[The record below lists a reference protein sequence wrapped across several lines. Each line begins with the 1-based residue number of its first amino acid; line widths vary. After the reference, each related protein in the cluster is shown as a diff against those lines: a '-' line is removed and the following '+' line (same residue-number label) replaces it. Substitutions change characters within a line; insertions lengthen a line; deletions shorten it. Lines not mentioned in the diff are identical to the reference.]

1 MLHYEDG
8 VKGKSS
14 EELLQTAGGTASG
27 GVVQGPEGEYYRLAA
42 QVRSTQE
49 LVEAL
54 KTASASSDV
63 LSRRVFRL
71 NCVLVWLTLA
81 LVAVG
86 LCGALVTAW
95 PYLAWWW
102 QHR

>member
-1 MLHYEDG
+1 MLHYEER

-49 LVEAL
+49 LIEAL
-54 KTASASSDV
+54 KNASASSAV
-63 LSRRVFRL
+63 LSERVFRL
-71 NCVLVWLTLA
+71 NRVLVWLTLA
-81 LVAVG
+81 LVGVG
-86 LCGALVTAW
+86 LCEALATAW